1 MKRTSFSHTN
11 CSIARA
17 LEVVGEW
24 WTILVLREA
33 FLGTRRFEDFQERL
47 GIARNVLASRLRHL
61 VRHGVLARS
70 RYQERPSRHE
80 YWLTDKGRDL
90 FPVIVALMSWGD
102 RWATP
107 PGGPPVVLSE
117 RTSGKPLAPRLV
129 CGKTGK
135 PIELASTLATP
146 GPGADARTRRRL
158 EEIAKNIR
166 TPPRS

>member
-1 MKRTSFSHTN
+1 MKRKSFAHTN

-33 FLGTRRFEDFQERL
+33 FLGVRRFEDFHERV
-47 GIARNVLASRLRHL
+47 GVARNILAARLRHL
-61 VRHGVLARS
+61 VRHGVLARA
-70 RYQERPSRHE
+70 RYQERPPRHE

-90 FPVIVALMSWGD
+90 FPVIVALMNWGD

-107 PGGPPVVLSE
+107 AAGPPVVLAE
-117 RTSGKPLAPRLV
+117 RATGKPLAPRLV
-129 CGKTGK
+129 CGKSGK
-135 PIELASTLATP
+135 PVELSTTLAIP

-158 EEIAKNIR
+158 EEIAEAIR
-166 TPPRS
+166 HPPRA